1 MGANAQQTIE
11 DVINMIGTGEVQGTD
26 TPVFVDDIAEDGVPV
41 DPASD
46 ITEDGIVDVDPGMSA
61 APTGAPA
68 PVPPKP
74 INCIDRSLE
83 VSYSTRS

>member
-1 MGANAQQTIE
+1 MGANAQNIE
-11 DVINMIGTGEVQGTD
+11 AVINMISTGEVQGTD